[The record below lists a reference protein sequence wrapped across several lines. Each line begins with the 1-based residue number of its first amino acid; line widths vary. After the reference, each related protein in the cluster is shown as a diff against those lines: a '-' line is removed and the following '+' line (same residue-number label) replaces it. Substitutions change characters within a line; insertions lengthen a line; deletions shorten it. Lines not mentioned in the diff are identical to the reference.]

1 MISPALKLKMFS
13 LHLALSLAPIA
24 LVLAVP
30 NVKERS
36 GAADPCVKV
45 AGQAFSPPADALAC
59 MKTFPFNE
67 TIRQNVIATGR
78 LNTLVMESCSLTTFV

>member
-1 MISPALKLKMFS
+1 MFS